1 MQEPAET
8 DVDVTVS
15 RCLSALR
22 ALSEK
27 AGVRI
32 EANLGSGQAR
42 LAVDRRSLM
51 QILLNLLSNALKF
64 TPRGGAVTV
73 ETRRNA
79 DGGLVLTVSD
89 TGPGLPA
96 DELQRIHKAEPLP
109 TVARARHGSG
119 YGLPL
124 VRVLARAAG
133 ATVEI
138 GSRPGQGTRVWL
150 TFPLDRLV
158 ESGTGPRN

>member
-1 MQEPAET
+1 M
-8 DVDVTVS
+8 
-15 RCLSALR
+15 
-22 ALSEK
+22 
-27 AGVRI
+27 
-32 EANLGSGQAR
+32 GSGVEVELDLCEEDATVVLDPSQLEMAILN
-42 LAVDRRSLM
+42 LAVNSRDAM
-51 QILLNLLSNALKF
+51 
-64 TPRGGAVTV
+64 P
-73 ETRRNA
+73 
-79 DGGLVLTVSD
+79 DGGKLKIATGTRFLDEDRDLPEGDYVVLTVSD

-96 DELQRIHKAEPLP
+96 DELQRIQKAEPLP

-150 TFPLDRLV
+150 TFPRDRLV